1 MCYLHRFSL
10 AELLVDGTVFQPV
23 KKKESYESYIL
34 HILFY
39 CVVQRLEIIKGSITN
54 EFSKIKLIKISL

>member
-23 KKKESYESYIL
+23 KKKESYESSKVHTAHLIL
-34 HILFY
+34 LCRAAPRYNKRKHY
-39 CVVQRLEIIKGSITN
+39 
-54 EFSKIKLIKISL
+54 